1 MLFLVLITST
11 MIIAA
16 CEQTHLSPN
25 KFKNGLS
32 FRHVSKE
39 VSVEFEIP
47 DCIKFERSWNIPGN
61 YYAFEA
67 FITKGDSSQRISF
80 VITTG
85 AEKRYG
91 AMTDTLKLLRMHN
104 EKRLDSVCDISK
116 EKYLMV
122 QNAELKFHILNNCGV
137 RCAFCSLNA
146 LTDLWINYNGEDY
159 DNMNDIIAII
169 NGVKLE

>member
-1 MLFLVLITST
+1 
-11 MIIAA
+11 MIFTA
-16 CEQTHLSPN
+16 CKQTHVSPN
-25 KFKNGLS
+25 KFKNGLC
-32 FRHVSKE
+32 FRHVSDE

-47 DCIKFERSWNIPGN
+47 DCIKFERSWNQPGN

-67 FITKGDSSQRISF
+67 FINKGDSSQRISF

-85 AEKRYG
+85 AERRYG
-91 AMTDTLKLLRMHN
+91 VVSDTLNLLRIHN

-122 QNAELKFHILNNCGV
+122 QNAEMKFHILNSCGV

-146 LTDLWINYNGEDY
+146 LTDLWINYNSDEY

-169 NGVKLE
+169 NSVKLD